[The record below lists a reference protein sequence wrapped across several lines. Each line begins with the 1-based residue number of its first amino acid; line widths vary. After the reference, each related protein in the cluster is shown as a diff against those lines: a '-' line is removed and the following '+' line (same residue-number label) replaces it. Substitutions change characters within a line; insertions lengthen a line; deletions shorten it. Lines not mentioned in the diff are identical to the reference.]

1 MFHCTRKRNTRNNIF
16 YPVIQR
22 KKLQKFYWLKLE
34 IKIFAYLKIAS
45 DIVKSIS
52 AVDIFP
58 RSIDPGVTFILS
70 QSENYSTRN
79 ILKPRVIIPSLITTE
94 KFYVNHGHVI
104 GPREVLLLHQL
115 PQPSLFVPLISELNP
130 KPLT

>member
-22 KKLQKFYWLKLE
+22 KKLQKFYWLKRV
-34 IKIFAYLKIAS
+34 KIFAYLKI
-45 DIVKSIS
+45 D
-52 AVDIFP
+52 VDIFP
-58 RSIDPGVTFILS
+58 RSIDPDVTFILS